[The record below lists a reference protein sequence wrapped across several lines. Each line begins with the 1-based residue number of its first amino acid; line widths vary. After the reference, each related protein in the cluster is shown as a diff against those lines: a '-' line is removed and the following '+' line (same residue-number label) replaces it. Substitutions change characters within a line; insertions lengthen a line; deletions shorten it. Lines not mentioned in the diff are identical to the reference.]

1 MRIAIIDDNN
11 IERERLSGCVSV
23 WAQGSGTFVDA
34 ETFGS
39 GEGFIRTLQTARY
52 DVVFM
57 DIIMNGK
64 TGIEAARLLR
74 ENDIDTLLV
83 FITSSPEFMAQAFPC
98 HAFDYVMKP
107 YTQERIDQ
115 VLDDA
120 KRALG
125 KKGEVIEIEG
135 CKFLLSDILYI
146 YSDSNYCEIYTKHGK
161 RKLRISFTELSE
173 KFARYPSFMVVGRGA
188 AINFENTSHITDLDC
203 VMTSGDRVPVSRRK
217 IKETEQA
224 FYDWQF
230 QKMLSKE

>member
-1 MRIAIIDDNN
+1 MKIAIVDDHRSEQDKLYQS
-11 IERERLSGCVSV
+11 IERWAKQKNGDVSV
-23 WAQGSGTFVDA
+23 RTFD
-34 ETFGS
+34 S
-39 GEGFIRTLQTARY
+39 GELFSRHLGSERY

-57 DIIMNGK
+57 DIMMDGK
-64 TGIEAARLLR
+64 TGIEAARCLR
-74 ENDIDTLLV
+74 ENDLDTLLV

-107 YTQERIDQ
+107 YTQERVDQ
-115 VLDDA
+115 VLGDA

-125 KKGEVIEIEG
+125 KKGEVIEIAGE
-135 CKFLLSDILYI
+135 KFLLTDILYI
-146 YSDSNYCEIYTKHGK
+146 YSDSNYCEIHTKSGK

-173 KFARYPSFMVVGRGA
+173 RLALYPSFMVVGRGA
-188 AINFENTSHITDLDC
+188 AINFDNTSHISDLDC

-230 QKMLSKE
+230 QKMLSKG

>member
-1 MRIAIIDDNN
+1 MKIAIIDDSK
-11 IERERLSGCVSV
+11 IEQERLLRCISV
-23 WAQGSGTFVDA
+23 WAQGSGTFADTK
-34 ETFGS
+34 TFDS
-39 GEGFIRTLQTARY
+39 GEFFVRTLQSARY

-57 DIIMNGK
+57 DIMMNGK
-64 TGIEAARLLR
+64 TGIEAARCLR
-74 ENDIDTLLV
+74 ENDLDTLLV

-107 YTQERIDQ
+107 YTQERVDQ
-115 VLDDA
+115 VLGDA

-125 KKGEVIEIEG
+125 KKGEVIEIAGEI
-135 CKFLLSDILYI
+135 FLLTDILYI
-146 YSDSNYCEIYTKHGK
+146 YSDSNYCEIHTKSGK

-173 KFARYPSFMVVGRGA
+173 RLALYPSFMVVGRGA
-188 AINFENTSHITDLDC
+188 AINFDNTSHISDLDC

-230 QKMLSKE
+230 QKMLSKG